1 MKWSHRTIGQ
11 IFDDLVRS
19 SGLFRKI
26 RVFELNKDWEEIV
39 GEPIA
44 NHSSIVDFTDGTLII
59 RVDDGMWLNEMK
71 LRENIFLERMNSAIG
86 VEAIKRIRFRIGR

>member
-1 MKWSHRTIGQ
+1 MKWNHQTIGQ
-11 IFDDLVRS
+11 IFDDLVTS

-39 GEPIA
+39 GKQIA

-71 LRENIFLERMNSAIG
+71 LRENILLERMNSAIG

>member
-1 MKWSHRTIGQ
+1 MKWNHRTIGQ

-26 RVFELNKDWEEIV
+26 RVFELNEDWEEIV

-44 NHSSIVDFTDGTLII
+44 NHSSIVDFADGTLII

-86 VEAIKRIRFRIGR
+86 VETIKRIRFRIGR

>member
-1 MKWSHRTIGQ
+1 MKWNHRTIGQ
-11 IFDDLVRS
+11 IFNDLAKS

-44 NHSSIVDFTDGTLII
+44 NHSSIVDFSEGTLII
-59 RVDDGMWLNEMK
+59 GVDDGMWLNEMK
-71 LRENIFLERMNSAIG
+71 LREKILLERMNSSLG